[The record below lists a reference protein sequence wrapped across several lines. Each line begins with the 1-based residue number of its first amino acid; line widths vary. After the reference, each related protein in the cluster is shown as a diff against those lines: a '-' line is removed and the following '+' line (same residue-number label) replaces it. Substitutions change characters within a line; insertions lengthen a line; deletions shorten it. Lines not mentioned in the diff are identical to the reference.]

1 MFKAIVV
8 DKVDGQHRATY
19 EHWREEQL
27 PDKPVLVEVAY
38 SSLNFKDGLAVTGKG
53 KILRSYPMIPG
64 IDLAGTVIDSDTSEF
79 KVGDAVVLTGA
90 GLGEDYCGGYAQK
103 ARVDTEALIK
113 LPTAFRPQ
121 DAMAVGTAGFTA
133 MLAVAAL
140 QKAGITPDQGPIV
153 VSGAAGGVGSIAI
166 AILARMGYSVTAV
179 TGREELHQYLRE
191 LGASDIISREQMPQS
206 ARPLESQK
214 WAGAVDNVGGQILAK
229 IIAET
234 KGNGA
239 IASCGLA
246 ASHELHTT
254 VMPFILRAIKLLG
267 INSTL
272 VTKEHRLNMWQ
283 QLSELFETT
292 FWEKISKTIRFSQI
306 PEYAEK
312 ITKGE
317 IRGRVIVDINAE

>member
-1 MFKAIVV
+1 MFRAIVV
-8 DKVDGQHRATY
+8 NKADGQHSATF
-19 EHWREEQL
+19 ENWQEDQL
-27 PDKPVLVEVAY
+27 PNKAVLVKVAY

-53 KILRSYPMIPG
+53 KILRDYPMIPG
-64 IDLAGTVIDSDTSEF
+64 IDLAGTVIESKVSEF
-79 KVGDAVVLTGA
+79 AAGDTVVLTGA

-103 ARVDTEALIK
+103 AQVDADALIK
-113 LPTAFRPQ
+113 LPPTLSAHN
-121 DAMAVGTAGFTA
+121 AMAVGTAGFTA

-140 QKAGITPDQGPIV
+140 QKAEITPEQGPIIV
-153 VSGAAGGVGSIAI
+153 TGAAGGVGSIAI
-166 AILARMGYSVTAV
+166 AILAKLGYSVTAV
-179 TGREELHQYLRE
+179 TGREQLHQYLRD
-191 LGASDIISREQMPQS
+191 LGATNIISRAEMVRD

-214 WAGAVDNVGGQILAK
+214 WAGAVDNVGGPILTR

-234 KGNGA
+234 MSNGS

-272 VTKEHRLNMWQ
+272 VTRQHRLHMWD
-283 QLSELFETT
+283 QLSDLFDTAFWQSISET
-292 FWEKISKTIRFSQI
+292 IGFSQI

-312 ITKGE
+312 ITNGE
-317 IRGRVIVDINAE
+317 IRGRVVVDVNAE